1 MLRWILRARLMKR
14 SNHVY
19 FIFFRI
25 IFFFPEINFS
35 VKKKKERKKKFSTI
49 FIQII
54 QNHNILIIY
63 IMYI

>member
-1 MLRWILRARLMKR
+1 MKR